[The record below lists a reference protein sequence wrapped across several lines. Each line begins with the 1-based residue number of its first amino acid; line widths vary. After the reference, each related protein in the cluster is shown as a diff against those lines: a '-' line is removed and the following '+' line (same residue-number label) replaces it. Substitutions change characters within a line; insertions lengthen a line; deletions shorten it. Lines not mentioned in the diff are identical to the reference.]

1 MMDSSTGPKQTG
13 RPPKSAAGDVR
24 QRLITATAELFQQ
37 YEYQQ
42 INTRQ
47 IAQRADTSPAM
58 IRYYFKNK
66 EGLFHATMRERN
78 NPIHGMLQAL
88 ADDPKLTDLLQIF
101 TIFYDFF
108 QQQKNLPSVIQRNLL
123 SDEHPELLALIIE
136 NGPKPAFE
144 VLLQILK
151 KLQQKGQIKAELDLK
166 LLAIQIISLS
176 IYPCAFQPF
185 IEQYAELP
193 MDRQFYKQFAQQNY
207 AILVKAI
214 STEHK
219 DETA

>member
-1 MMDSSTGPKQTG
+1 MESSTGPKQTG
-13 RPPKSAAGDVR
+13 RPLKSTAGDVR

-88 ADDPKLTDLLQIF
+88 ADNPTLADLHQVF
-101 TIFYDFF
+101 TIFYDYF
-108 QQQKNLPSVIQRNLL
+108 QQQKNLPSVIQRNILC
-123 SDEHPELLALIIE
+123 DQHPELLTLIIE
-136 NGPKPAFE
+136 NGPKPAFTI
-144 VLLQILK
+144 LLQILQN
-151 KLQQKGQIKAELDLK
+151 LQQQGQIKADLDLK
-166 LLAIQIISLS
+166 MLAIQIISLC

-185 IEQYAELP
+185 IEQYAEMP
-193 MDRQFYKQFAQQNY
+193 MDHQFYKKLAQQNY
-207 AILVKAI
+207 SILVNAI

>member
-1 MMDSSTGPKQTG
+1 MESSTGPKQTG

-78 NPIHGMLQAL
+78 NPIHGLLQEL
-88 ADDPKLTDLLQIF
+88 VDNPSLTDLHQIF
-101 TIFYDFF
+101 TIFYDYF
-108 QQQKNLPSVIQRNLL
+108 QQQQNLPSVIQRNILC
-123 SDEHPELLALIIE
+123 DEHPELLSLIIE

-144 VLLQILK
+144 TLQQILK
-151 KLQQKGQIKAELDLK
+151 NLQQAGQIKPDLDLK
-166 LLAIQIISLS
+166 MLTIQIISLC

-185 IEQYAELP
+185 IEQYAEMP

-207 AILVKAI
+207 TILVNAI

-219 DETA
+219 DENA

>member
-1 MMDSSTGPKQTG
+1 MDSNTGPKQTG

-66 EGLFHATMRERN
+66 EGLFHATMRERD
-78 NPIHGMLQAL
+78 NPIHGLLLKL
-88 ADDPKLTDLLQIF
+88 ADKPCLADLHQVF
-101 TIFYDFF
+101 TIFYDYF

-123 SDEHPELLALIIE
+123 SDEHPELLAIIIE

-144 VLLQILK
+144 VLQQILK
-151 KLQQKGQIKAELDLK
+151 KLQQAGQIKTDLDLK
-166 LLAIQIISLS
+166 LLAIQIISLC

-185 IEQYAELP
+185 VEQYAEMPL
-193 MDRQFYKQFAQQNY
+193 DRQFYKKFAQQNY
-207 AILVKAI
+207 AILVNAI

-219 DETA
+219 DELA